1 MDGLGNGIKDA
12 ASKVV
17 DKAKGVVNDALAG
30 AKKLLGIKSP
40 SREFKKIGMFVDEG
54 FIIGLDT
61 YKDKV
66 VNASEGIGQASIDGM
81 SNAISS
87 ISNII
92 DEGIDDQ
99 PTIRPVI
106 DLDDVY
112 SGMNNID
119 SMFNKDRSIGVMS
132 KVDSISSMMG
142 NRQNGVNGDVVSAI
156 NDLKKSLG
164 NTGNTSYTING
175 ITYDDGSNIAEAMKS
190 IVRAARVERRI

>member
-1 MDGLGNGIKDA
+1 
-12 ASKVV
+12 
-17 DKAKGVVNDALAG
+17 
-30 AKKLLGIKSP
+30 
-40 SREFKKIGMFVDEG
+40 
-54 FIIGLDT
+54 
-61 YKDKV
+61 
-66 VNASEGIGQASIDGM
+66 M

-132 KVDSISSMMG
+132 KVDSISSMMS